1 MTLTQ
6 VSKMVDTVTLRLN
19 EPDFKISN
27 HKKFSPSSEG
37 LFFPPY
43 SRMGGK
49 AYLDCYQNPTRK
61 DLKNGNYKPQLTLR
75 KTWTNGAPKIYLY
88 MQFSAPKIIYNNNFD
103 ELTNDDFDYLADRL
117 QSKLLT
123 MGVLTTSKAII
134 NAPVVKIHYGK
145 NILLPPF
152 IIPYMITKEVGK
164 IDFDSR
170 YDLAEKDYMNSG
182 QSIRFHTKE
191 FEFILYDKKKDLEK
205 AKNGEKSIEYDSDV
219 QLNLFEKFIP
229 KKSFEIL
236 RIEARLNTTQRIKKE
251 LNLNQ
256 EDLTFKRLFKS
267 DIALSILNKY
277 WDIIIENYQLMN
289 FDIDNKEKFLASFII
304 NNKDTKIT
312 SALSAYAFIEFTK
325 ELGIRR
331 FRKLLEH
338 KYDKRSWYSLKS
350 RINSYNLKKIPPRQI
365 EYVSEYLQT
374 YEPLYLKDFE

>member
-1 MTLTQ
+1 
-6 VSKMVDTVTLRLN
+6 MVDTVTLRLN

-61 DLKNGNYKPQLTLR
+61 DLQNGNYKPQLTLR
-75 KTWTNGAPKIYLY
+75 KTWINGTPKIFLY

-152 IIPYMITKEVGK
+152 VIPYMITKEVGK
-164 IDFDSR
+164 IDFDLR
-170 YDLAEKDYMNSG
+170 YDLAEKDYLNSG
-182 QSIRFHTKE
+182 QSLRFHTKE

-205 AKNGEKSIEYDSDV
+205 AKKGEKSIDKDPEV
-219 QLNLFEKFIP
+219 QLNLFEKFVP

-236 RIEARLNTTQRIKKE
+236 RLELRLNTSNKIKKE
-251 LNLNQ
+251 LSSKVENY
-256 EDLTFKRLFKS
+256 TFQQLFNS
-267 DIALSILNKY
+267 DISTYILNKY
-277 WDIIIENYQLMN
+277 WDLILENYQLIN

-304 NNKDTKIT
+304 NNPNCKIT
-312 SALSAYAFIEFTK
+312 TALSTYAFLEYIK

-331 FRKLLEH
+331 FRGILEH
-338 KYDKRSWYSLKS
+338 KFDRRSWYSLKS
-350 RINSYNLKKIPPRQI
+350 KIKGYNLKKISNQQLV
-365 EYVSEYLQT
+365 YVSNYLAK

>member
-61 DLKNGNYKPQLTLR
+61 DLQNGNYKPQLTLR
-75 KTWTNGAPKIYLY
+75 KTWINGIPKIFLY

-152 IIPYMITKEVGK
+152 VIPYMITKEVGK
-164 IDFDSR
+164 IDFDLR

-205 AKNGEKSIEYDSDV
+205 AKNGEKSIENDSDV

-236 RIEARLNTTQRIKKE
+236 RIEARLNTLNKIKKE
-251 LNLNQ
+251 LSSKVENY
-256 EDLTFKRLFKS
+256 TFQQLFNS
-267 DIALSILNKY
+267 DISTYILNKY
-277 WDIIIENYQLMN
+277 WGLIMENYQLIN

-304 NNKDTKIT
+304 NNPNCKIT
-312 SALSAYAFIEFTK
+312 TALSTYAFLECIK

-331 FRKLLEH
+331 FRRILEH
-338 KYDKRSWYSLKS
+338 KYDRRSWYSLKS
-350 RINSYNLKKIPPRQI
+350 KIKGYNLKKISNQQLG
-365 EYVSEYLQT
+365 YVSNYLSK